1 MNKKNVLIV
10 KNLNKTYQKKGSN
23 PVTAIENLNLS
34 VQQGEIFGL
43 LGPNGA
49 GKTTFINILSGSVIK
64 TSGFVEVWGFNLD
77 KILDRSGP
85 QLGLLLKMLT

>member
-1 MNKKNVLIV
+1 MNKKNVLTV

-43 LGPNGA
+43 LL
-49 GKTTFINILSGSVIK
+49 KLKVDFLET
-64 TSGFVEVWGFNLD
+64 
-77 KILDRSGP
+77 R
-85 QLGLLLKMLT
+85 LLN